1 MQIRDTH
8 ACRTHTHTHAQTVL
22 PLQIASLVATPIM
35 WTEARKCKQALA
47 EHLASLVNNE
57 EWADVEFVLDADGD
71 KRIFGCLR
79 PLPPYLALAQLT
91 LGRPVVYN

>member
-1 MQIRDTH
+1 
-8 ACRTHTHTHAQTVL
+8 VL

-35 WTEARKCKQALA
+35 WTEAGKCKQALA
-47 EHLASLVNNE
+47 DHLASLVNNE

-71 KRIFGCLR
+71 KRIFGCPR
-79 PLPPYLALAQLT
+79 PLPSYLALAQLT

>member
-1 MQIRDTH
+1 
-8 ACRTHTHTHAQTVL
+8 
-22 PLQIASLVATPIM
+22 M

-71 KRIFGCLR
+71 KRIYG
-79 PLPPYLALAQLT
+79 
-91 LGRPVVYN
+91 